1 MKKKIMTLATVLTFG
16 LTVFAQQVQVLKMLD
31 NPFSIKDDS
40 VTYSNFK
47 WVLEHGT
54 DAQKKTYIPRISGL
68 FENYELTSGLKS
80 LKPLIESNFPSG
92 GMKDSIMTTYTEYEK
107 TAPGQK
113 APNFSLEDYKHTL
126 HHLTDYKGK
135 ILVIDFWATWCG
147 VCIQNLPLYAE
158 LASQYEND
166 PRIAFI
172 TISIDSRDAFKKWMY
187 SLPRYNLL
195 KLTNLISPADGS
207 DFANTFHVRG
217 VPRYVIIDGEGKIIT
232 AKAPTPHDG
241 LKEKIE
247 SILKIQK

>member
-1 MKKKIMTLATVLTFG
+1 MTLALLLSLGTTAFSQQND
-16 LTVFAQQVQVLKMLD
+16 VFKSLD

-40 VTYSNFK
+40 TTYSNFK

-54 DAQKKTYIPRISGL
+54 DAQKIKYIPRISSI
-68 FENYELTSGLKS
+68 FENYELTQGLRDM
-80 LKPLIESNFPSG
+80 KPLINEKFPSG
-92 GMKDSIMTTYTEYEK
+92 GTKDSIMATYAEFEK

-113 APNFSLEDYKHTL
+113 SPDFSLEDYKHNI
-126 HHLTDYKGK
+126 HHLTDFKGK
-135 ILVIDFWATWCG
+135 FLVIDFWATWCG

-166 PRIAFI
+166 SRIEFI
-172 TISIDSRDAFKKWMY
+172 TISIDSREAFKKWMY

-217 VPRYVIIDGEGKIIT
+217 VPRYVIIDPEGKIIT

-247 SILKIQK
+247 GILNQKK